1 MPSTNLRFNIINKG
15 GELNYN
21 GGNKMNAIVSGY
33 IAGLAIGALIGF
45 GLGWMLRGL
54 RERRKQE
61 VE

>member
-1 MPSTNLRFNIINKG
+1 
-15 GELNYN
+15 
-21 GGNKMNAIVSGY
+21 MNAIVSGY